1 MSVAS
6 RLARYHV
13 LALCLVSM
21 LSLDRAFA
29 APEYSLLFGSPPA
42 HWDQALNDSRLK
54 TQAGLVFDYIAC
66 GAETSFVGHFDDFT
80 KNPKNSGE
88 DVALD
93 VLGKLAWLKSTDRTA
108 CTYYGKGNLLATN

>member
-6 RLARYHV
+6 LLARCHV

-21 LSLDRAFA
+21 LSLYRACA

-42 HWDQALNDSRLK
+42 HWDQALDDKRLK

-66 GAETSFVGHFDDFT
+66 GAETTFVAHFNDF
-80 KNPKNSGE
+80 KSKPENSGE

-93 VLGKLAWLKSTDRTA
+93 ILGKLAWLKSTDRPT
-108 CTYYGKGNLLATN
+108 CTYSGKGNLL